1 MKKII
6 FLVCIALLAACHKD
20 DDNDEQEDLPGRT
33 VLVYMSGENSL
44 SYTAPV
50 DLQEMKEGS
59 KKIGKNDNLLVYY
72 DRRQTGEL
80 PWLGRIKDGIIVDSV
95 SVADMNISNVDP
107 PASDPHVM
115 EDVLKTSTS
124 HGRCFVFSAI
134 SFAMSFPDLSTS
146 VSITT

>member
-59 KKIGKNDNLLVYY
+59 KKMYLIPFGKDIKALSCLNL
-72 DRRQTGEL
+72 T
-80 PWLGRIKDGIIVDSV
+80 W
-95 SVADMNISNVDP
+95 MN
-107 PASDPHVM
+107 
-115 EDVLKTSTS
+115 
-124 HGRCFVFSAI
+124 FSAI
-134 SFAMSFPDLSTS
+134 
-146 VSITT
+146 